1 MQKCGSHVFREVSAQ
16 DIFENFADN
25 EEEAVEEEIEIRDI
39 LLIKVAQNQI
49 LNIFYQKKS
58 FEFSLL
64 VRPPT
69 TSSSSSS

>member
-1 MQKCGSHVFREVSAQ
+1 MTNKGFTCLQRSLWNIFR

-58 FEFSLL
+58 F
-64 VRPPT
+64 
-69 TSSSSSS
+69 